1 MFSMM
6 GMSGGG
12 RLTHAPRAA
21 QQSVHLTGGSLR
33 DLRAFF
39 WLRAFSC
46 SQAFSQPAHKQVPI
60 TALVKGLQKIDFH
73 ECQVESSE
81 PREQKNS
88 HGSFLLL
95 NLFFKRERFA
105 N

>member
-1 MFSMM
+1 MM

-21 QQSVHLTGGSLR
+21 QQSVHLTCGSLR

-46 SQAFSQPAHKQVPI
+46 SQAFSQPAHKQVTQTVRQPV
-60 TALVKGLQKIDFH
+60 AKRK
-73 ECQVESSE
+73 ESLNRKLCFMLYSE
-81 PREQKNS
+81 DQIAFM
-88 HGSFLLL
+88 GGCFSF
-95 NLFFKRERFA
+95 
-105 N
+105 